1 MYTPLAPSGRLA
13 PLKLCSKPQI
23 GPNDAMQVGRR
34 PPRLLLLLLALL
46 QAPQV
51 LLLLA
56 LLQALLLAAPLLLQ
70 YQHYC
75 WRRC

>member
-13 PLKLCSKPQI
+13 PLKLCSKPQT

-34 PPRLLLLLLALL
+34 PPRLLLLLALL